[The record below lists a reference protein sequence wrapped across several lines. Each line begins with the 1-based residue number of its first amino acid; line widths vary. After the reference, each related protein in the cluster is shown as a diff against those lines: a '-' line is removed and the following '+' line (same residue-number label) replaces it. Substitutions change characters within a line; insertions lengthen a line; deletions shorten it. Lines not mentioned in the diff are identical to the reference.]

1 MTPSPVGAP
10 ESQDVTAL
18 LLRWSA
24 GDAAALP
31 RLLPLVYA
39 ELRRIAGRQM
49 RRVVPDQTLDP
60 TELVH
65 EVYLR
70 LVDQARANWI
80 NRAQFFAVAA
90 SLMRRIIVDH
100 ARARGAE
107 KRGGGTVR
115 VSMEKL
121 EDFGPRAQRT
131 SETFSDVIAINAAL
145 DALAAFDPEQA
156 RLVELRFFAGL
167 TVTEAAAVL
176 QRSPRTVKRE
186 WRLAR
191 AWLLRALR

>member
-1 MTPSPVGAP
+1 
-10 ESQDVTAL
+10 
-18 LLRWSA
+18 
-24 GDAAALP
+24 
-31 RLLPLVYA
+31 
-39 ELRRIAGRQM
+39 
-49 RRVVPDQTLDP
+49 
-60 TELVH
+60 
-65 EVYLR
+65 
-70 LVDQARANWI
+70 VDQARANWI

-121 EDFGPRAQRT
+121 EDIGPRARRT

>member
-49 RRVVPDQTLDP
+49 RRVVPDQTLNP

-121 EDFGPRAQRT
+121 EDIGPRARRT

-145 DALAAFDPEQA
+145 DALAEFDPEQA

>member
-1 MTPSPVGAP
+1 MILSPGGAP
-10 ESQDVTAL
+10 ESQEVTAL

-24 GDAAALP
+24 GDGAALP

-49 RRVVPDQTLDP
+49 RRVVPDQTLNP

-70 LVDQARANWI
+70 LIDQERANWI

-115 VSMEKL
+115 VSMATL
-121 EDFGPRAQRT
+121 EDIGPHARPT
-131 SETFSDVIAINAAL
+131 SDTFSDVIAVNAAL
-145 DALAAFDPEQA
+145 DALAQFDPEQA

-167 TVTEAAAVL
+167 TVPEAAAVL